1 MSPVQYKF
9 FNNSEKTW
17 GAMFEAVKEAKKS
30 VYLEMYTFADGIE
43 NYDFVKL
50 FQEKAQSGLNIKM
63 ILDSV
68 GSRDL
73 SKKSIA
79 ILKDSGIELFF
90 VGNFLHRTH
99 RKILI
104 VDESLAFIGGV
115 NFSKAAQLWD
125 DLTVEIKGGLVKYI
139 IRSFAKVYKECGGKD
154 PAVLSHKR
162 GLTINEPHT
171 WLVEHF
177 PIRKNFT
184 LKKIY
189 KKHLRESKRKIVL
202 VTPYFAPKMWLV
214 KALRE
219 AVSRRVKVE
228 ILVPKST
235 DLFFADHVTYS
246 YVYKLSKSG
255 VDFYVQPKMNHAKIM
270 VIDDEEAMVGSQ
282 NLDFLSFDLNNEIG
296 VFFRDQKEVKEIA
309 EIAEKWK
316 TEASLFNPKTYKS
329 SIFDYILYPVI
340 GILSRI
346 IR

>member
-1 MSPVQYKF
+1 
-9 FNNSEKTW
+9 
-17 GAMFEAVKEAKKS
+17 MFEAIEGAKKS
-30 VYLEMYTFADGIE
+30 VYMEMYTFADGIE
-43 NYDFVKL
+43 KYDFVNL
-50 FQEKAQSGLNIKM
+50 LQEKARSGIKIKM

-68 GSRDL
+68 GSRNL
-73 SKKSIA
+73 TKKSIVT
-79 ILKDSGIELFF
+79 LKDSGIELFF

-104 VDESLAFIGGV
+104 VDENLAFIGGV

-139 IRSFAKVYKECGGKD
+139 IRSFAKVYKKCGGKD

-162 GLTINEPHT
+162 GLTMNEPHT

-177 PIRKNFT
+177 PISKNFT

-189 KKHLRESKRKIVL
+189 KKHLREAKNNIVL

-219 AVSRRVKVE
+219 AVSRGVKVE

-235 DLFFADHVTYS
+235 DIFFADHVTYS
-246 YVYKLSKSG
+246 YVFKLSKFG
-255 VDFYVQPKMNHAKIM
+255 VDFYVQPKMNHAKLM
-270 VIDDEEAMVGSQ
+270 VIDEEEAMIGSQ

-296 VFFRDQKEVKEIA
+296 VFFRDQKEVREIV
-309 EIAEKWK
+309 EITEKWK
-316 TEASLFNPKTYKS
+316 KEAFLFNPKTYKS